1 MATVGAPTGSWML
14 QQLDFAT
21 RAHHVPADAGRL
33 SLFTAKM
40 TADKYVEFLSR
51 IYSFEA
57 PIEARWKRMPELQR
71 VIDVGP
77 RIRTPYLLS
86 DLAALNAAPELL
98 PAPNLVGAEQGLGWM
113 YVVERGRRLNGML
126 HRHLVKRLPRELTI
140 AGNYLLA
147 SSPSGQRWHELGV
160 VLDRAASDHH
170 QAEQIINAAH
180 RAFRALR
187 MTPVF
192 TGQRAA

>member
-1 MATVGAPTGSWML
+1 ML

-21 RAHHVPADAGRL
+21 RAHHVPADSGRL

-40 TADKYVEFLSR
+40 TPDKYVEFLSR

-57 PIEARWKRMPELQR
+57 PIEARWKRMPELQKA
-71 VIDVGP
+71 IDVAP
-77 RIRTPYLLS
+77 RIRTPFLLS
-86 DLAALNAAPELL
+86 DLGALNAAAELL

-113 YVVERGRRLNGML
+113 YVVERGRRLNSML
-126 HRHLVKRLPRELTI
+126 YRHLMKRLPRELTI
-140 AGNYLLA
+140 AGNYLLS
-147 SSPSGQRWHELGV
+147 SSPTGQRWHELGKA
-160 VLDRAASDHH
+160 LDKAAADHH
-170 QAEQIINAAH
+170 QADQIINAAH